1 MATKVDIQEI
11 KQLYSSF
18 DDIATSFND
27 SLTKIA
33 TSTEVIQSNIVNFT
47 ELSVINAD
55 IHSLA
60 NNFKGRCR
68 SAIEL
73 YTNFLKKQMR
83 GYETSIE
90 EALSMFKGVMTS
102 AVTNLGIDMEL
113 SFASTST
120 DFYEVT
126 STASLQETIN
136 SLNAKKE
143 NLINGIETYQYIL
156 NDIETAWVSSGSDI
170 QSIKY
175 EMDTAIKQ
183 INGAIIPTIEG
194 YVDSFNY
201 LIAAINKLASEQV
214 GEVK

>member
-18 DDIATSFND
+18 DNIATTFND

-33 TSTEVIQSNIVNFT
+33 SSTEVIQSNIVNFT

-55 IHSLA
+55 IQSLA

-68 SAIEL
+68 SAIEN
-73 YTNFLKKQMR
+73 YTNFLKKQMV

-113 SFASTST
+113 SFAGTST

-143 NLINGIETYQYIL
+143 NLTNSIETYQYIL
-156 NDIETAWVSSGSDI
+156 NDIGTAWVSSGSDI
-170 QSIKY
+170 QSIKN
-175 EMDTAIKQ
+175 EIDTAIKQ

-201 LIAAINKLASEQV
+201 LIAAINKLASQQV